1 MAQRRAETAILPGL
15 MAYREELGDT
25 IGLRQQPVLP
35 KEQALYVAACTS
47 THRDVS
53 LSF

>member
-1 MAQRRAETAILPGL
+1 MLPGL
-15 MAYREELGDT
+15 MAYREALRDT

-35 KEQALYVAACTS
+35 REQALDVAACTS
-47 THRDVS
+47 VHRDIS

>member
-1 MAQRRAETAILPGL
+1 
-15 MAYREELGDT
+15 
-25 IGLRQQPVLP
+25 VLP
-35 KEQALYVAACTS
+35 EEQALYVAGCTS

>member
-1 MAQRRAETAILPGL
+1 
-15 MAYREELGDT
+15 MAYQDELGGT

-35 KEQALYVAACTS
+35 REQALYVTACTS